1 MATRSLQTIRG
12 RLELLHHLNQEVQL
26 PLSALRG
33 KVQGVAI
40 SPESLIS
47 RNNRMRLAQKHLL
60 REILFH
66 NRKEEVQGNG
76 MMD

>member
-1 MATRSLQTIRG
+1 MATRNIQIIRG
-12 RLELLHHLNQEVQL
+12 RLEFLRHLNQEVQL
-26 PLSALRG
+26 PLSTLRG
-33 KVQGVAI
+33 KVQGIAI
-40 SPESLIS
+40 SLENLVS

-66 NRKEEVQGNG
+66 NRKGEVQGNG